1 MQLSSFV
8 DLLKQKLKE
17 ELPGMEAHLTMTPYR
32 RLTKVIPDNH
42 KKSAVM
48 ILLYE
53 KEGEIYF
60 PLIQR
65 QDYKGVHSGQIS
77 FPGGKMDKT
86 DSSLLETAF
95 RETEE
100 EVGIDRTEL
109 SYIGELTELYIPPSN
124 FMVHVYVSFHS
135 GTPSF
140 VKEEKEV
147 KEILEVPYSSVM
159 DDGNIKETEVLIQG
173 GMKLKTPYLD
183 LNDKVVWGATAAILV
198 ELGYTQ
204 VPSPISE

>member
-198 ELGYTQ
+198 ELKEII
-204 VPSPISE
+204 IST